1 MLKHEA
7 KKIARSFTSR
17 KTISDVEAL
26 GVLYEIQEKKSS
38 QDINEAIATLEKVVL
53 GGNKGDDVLLFI
65 DEPELE
71 CYKLTREESYQQP
84 YRSLIDEWG
93 AATIREFI
101 LDVLNI
107 PCDYGKEL
115 ELLAKQS

>member
-17 KTISDVEAL
+17 KTISDVGAL
-26 GVLYEIQEKKSS
+26 GILYEIQEKKSS
-38 QDINEAIATLEKVVL
+38 PDIDEAILTLEKIVL
-53 GGNKGDDVLLFI
+53 GGNKGDDVLLFV

-71 CYKLTREESYQQP
+71 CYKITKEESHQQP

-93 AATIREFI
+93 ASTIKDFI
-101 LDVLNI
+101 SDVLNI
-107 PCDYGKEL
+107 PCDYSKEL
-115 ELLAKQS
+115 ELLAK